1 MVDGR
6 GNRGETS
13 MGQVNVKNRSGL
25 RGITMGTRMI
35 EDDRGVEHALH
46 RQRENTELDEH
57 ARYALDLAEKTVAAQ
72 GPSVA
77 RVAIGAYLTMLIVLI
92 GLMLARL
99 LWVPYVFAGVV
110 ISTAL
115 GTMVVI
121 LLVYRRRWS
130 RGAPKFADTM
140 LGHGL
145 CPICAYRVDG
155 LPPLDDDAIV
165 CAECGAAWMYARV
178 GERTAPS
185 IWQDTDKIWLERLF
199 GKVVFWG
206 ERRIR
211 DADGT
216 PRTLLDAHFP
226 KSLLLAGSEDHR
238 ERLIDARRVL
248 RRSAWLRRFGAAVI
262 AAVFIVMMAWS
273 QTSNLPT
280 LNANMSPGQLLRVLF
295 WLYILCFFAV
305 MAFRFFNPKG
315 HSANKPVAIDEMLR
329 RRVCPSCGGDMM
341 GVTTDD
347 RLRAT
352 CPRCRAVWR
361 MPLILETLRVRAR
374 QTPAGVDEPGDIGD

>member
-130 RGAPKFADTM
+130 RAHRSLPTRCSGTACARSAHIGLTACRLWTTTRLCAPSAVRPGCT
-140 LGHGL
+140 
-145 CPICAYRVDG
+145 
-155 LPPLDDDAIV
+155 
-165 CAECGAAWMYARV
+165 RV

-238 ERLIDARRVL
+238 ERLIDARRSAS
-248 RRSAWLRRFGAAVI
+248 RRWLRRFGAAVI